1 MSCQALKKADPA
13 NITRLTGVP
22 LEFADK
28 LAAKGFSVIVDAKGL
43 DVNKTRD
50 IREKIQMYERLKVA
64 KPATVCVN
72 GFAGDHACQNMDLL
86 AHVPLSSFSTNSKC
100 CK

>member
-1 MSCQALKKADPA
+1 MSCQALKKQTPA

-64 KPATVCVN
+64 KPATAVSMVL
-72 GFAGDHACQNMDLL
+72 QVIML
-86 AHVPLSSFSTNSKC
+86 AKTWTF
-100 CK
+100 